1 MLTQSQFSL
10 KVHVTKVDKR
20 QALWLTLFASEVI
33 PNVGTAAIPAVLAD
47 IHYRPT
53 LPMHPHCQLVHF
65 IMIQN

>member
-1 MLTQSQFSL
+1 M
-10 KVHVTKVDKR
+10 TKVDKR

-33 PNVGTAAIPAVLAD
+33 PNVGTAAIPTVLAD

-65 IMIQN
+65 IMI